1 MSKLVLVTGAGR
13 RVGAGIARRLA
24 RDGWIVGVHFNG
36 SRDDAETVA
45 RDIRGEGG
53 EAEIFGANLTDENA
67 IDAMARALATRGDW
81 VGLVNSAASFTPD
94 TIDDFSLDAAQ
105 AQVRLNLLA
114 PVYLSRKLREQIGAQ
129 RGFAT
134 NISDQKVLNQNPD
147 FLSYTLAKTGLAHST
162 SALAM
167 ALAPNIRVNCIAA
180 GLMLV
185 SGDQK
190 NFEAVHNDNLTRKG
204 TRVEDVADAVA
215 FLAKAENITGALIP
229 VDGGQHLVPS
239 ARRYVRLASR
249 RMLTA
254 TKPSPE
260 STDGFF
266 TVTSTQS
273 ARCDSD
279 KQCPATLSASVSI
292 KCAGSPRSPR
302 MKRII

>member
-24 RDGWIVGVHFNG
+24 KDGWVVGVHYNA
-36 SRDDAETVA
+36 SREGAETIA
-45 RDIRGEGG
+45 REIQADGG
-53 EAEIFGANLTDENA
+53 RAEIFGADLMDQSA
-67 IDAMARALATRGDW
+67 IDVMANALSQRGDW

-94 TIDDFSLDAAQ
+94 TINTFDLDAAQ

-114 PVYLSRKLREQIGAQ
+114 PVYLARKLGQQIGDQ
-129 RGFAT
+129 HGFVT
-134 NISDQKVLNQNPD
+134 NISDQKVFNQNPD
-147 FLSYTLAKTGLAHST
+147 FLSYTLAKTGLAHAT

-185 SGDQK
+185 SGDQE
-190 NFEAVHNDNLTRKG
+190 NFESVHDNNLTRIG

-239 ARRYVRLASR
+239 ARDV
-249 RMLTA
+249 MF
-254 TKPSPE
+254 
-260 STDGFF
+260 D
-266 TVTSTQS
+266 
-273 ARCDSD
+273 
-279 KQCPATLSASVSI
+279 
-292 KCAGSPRSPR
+292 
-302 MKRII
+302 

>member
-67 IDAMARALATRGDW
+67 IDAMTRALATRGDW

-239 ARRYVRLASR
+239 ARDV
-249 RMLTA
+249 MF
-254 TKPSPE
+254 
-260 STDGFF
+260 D
-266 TVTSTQS
+266 
-273 ARCDSD
+273 
-279 KQCPATLSASVSI
+279 
-292 KCAGSPRSPR
+292 
-302 MKRII
+302 